1 MDLEAGKILIHLLR
15 VLTNINDV
23 YNQKRNMK
31 IIIINID
38 TLKAI
43 DIAKYIGNSI
53 TPTFT
58 TNQEYKE
65 KNIEHIYWLNEDQLS
80 LDFKNNSLLYVITN
94 NEEQYSW
101 GISIDNYLLYDI
113 VPMSIKAF
121 NMIKNN
127 YINDVLIVWVDS
139 KINKKDYSKIDYQS
153 TMIESNFLIDKLNTL
168 DNMLYFSPSDSVEYI
183 KNTIDEYL
191 KSDED
196 KRKEIKLN
204 HN

>member
-1 MDLEAGKILIHLLR
+1 
-15 VLTNINDV
+15 
-23 YNQKRNMK
+23 MK